1 MFHPPDRIMPR
12 GPKVLQYWA
21 VFVADKP
28 KPIALF
34 EKHDVAVMFKE
45 AMTDGA
51 CEIRPYVFRPE

>member
-1 MFHPPDRIMPR
+1 M
-12 GPKVLQYWA
+12 LQYWA

-45 AMTDGA
+45 SMTDGV
-51 CEIRPYVFRPE
+51 CEIRPYVFWPKECPQ